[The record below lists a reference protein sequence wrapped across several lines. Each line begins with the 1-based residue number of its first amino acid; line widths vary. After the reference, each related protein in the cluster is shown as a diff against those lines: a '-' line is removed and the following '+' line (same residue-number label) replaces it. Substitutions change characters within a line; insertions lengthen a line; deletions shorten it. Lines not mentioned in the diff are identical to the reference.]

1 MKAVAWLT
9 TLAIMWCINYF
20 VLRIAGK
27 CFNYTFTMNECN
39 GIYLLL
45 IWMRCIIGG
54 GTND

>member
-45 IWMRCIIGG
+45 IWMHCIIGG

>member
-1 MKAVAWLT
+1 MKAVSWLLS
-9 TLAIMWCINYF
+9 LAIMWCINYF

-27 CFNYTFTMNECN
+27 CFNYTFTIAECN

-45 IWMRCIIGG
+45 IWMRCILEG